1 MAALALS
8 AEAADTLT
16 ILKSAGP
23 KLTKTFDGD
32 TVVPYG
38 LAKTFSIE
46 SVSIRS
52 LDDLSANLG
61 VLALKPLRCII
72 RGRFKGD
79 AAAQDIAP
87 PTRPGQYQRLGE
99 LFDEVPHHWW
109 CADHDAFSPLLWDPV
124 TEPEGAIQEL
134 IETLYPPEF
143 HNASYV
149 WQLSASAGRTP
160 GVLKV
165 HIWWWL
171 ERGYTGPQ
179 IEAWVRSIELQT
191 DIVTTRKVQVH
202 YTASPIFLNG
212 AQDPMHGK
220 RIGLHR
226 GDTDAVPLVIPQDVL
241 DRAGERERADGGGMN
256 LVDPTQKPGIIGA
269 FCREY
274 PISRVIDELL
284 PDLFAYASG
293 SDRRVTWFGGG
304 GAAEGCF
311 VTDDD
316 RYLGNSHNTDPFEGR
331 LANAWDVVRHYKFGE
346 LDDAALTADERALCS
361 INELPSHRA
370 MVAWAETLPG
380 MKNDAAVAQQSARDS
395 MLLGIQ
401 NAATEAELR
410 GVVLPRIRAADG
422 LEPIDRETLAR
433 ALQARWL
440 ALVGSP
446 MRLDDA
452 RSQVRRERTERDNEN
467 GIPGWLAP
475 WVYCTDKD
483 RFFNLDTGDVQSITG
498 FNLAHGRRMRQ
509 FIGQDGNVPPASE
522 YCKLVWDIPIV
533 TGIGYMPGAGRIFE
547 MLGLQWANSYSTRDI
562 PTVPPVLTDA
572 ESAAVALVEAHLRL
586 LFPDE
591 RERGIFTS
599 WLAHNCR
606 HPGKKIRWS
615 PLIYG
620 DQGVGKSFFMTLL
633 GMAMGPANVRSV
645 DANVICSSDFTSWSI
660 GAAVRFIEEVK
671 IQGHNAWDVV
681 NKLKQFMSD
690 EIISVHQKGKDPFM
704 AKNVTNYCANTNY
717 ADALPL
723 TRGDRRYC
731 VLAAAIKAEQ
741 AERMAEEGYFIT
753 LFDAVEKFPGAMRKW
768 LMEFEMHSEFSP
780 NGWAPDT
787 AAKQQTIELSK
798 NFVHLA
804 AEEIIEE
811 GSVGVSKH
819 VLSSSCLTTE
829 IENRTSREVST
840 SSVNALLQSLGFVF
854 GGRLKWRKKTH
865 RIWVTSAAKDLDT
878 TKLREAL
885 EITACGQDFLK

>member
-1 MAALALS
+1 MPAPLPAAD
-8 AEAADTLT
+8 AADTIT
-16 ILKSAGP
+16 VLKSAGP

-46 SVSIRS
+46 SVPIQD
-52 LDDLSANLG
+52 LEDLSANLKY
-61 VLALKPLRCII
+61 LAPKHLRCII
-72 RGRFKGD
+72 RGLFKGD

-87 PTRPGQYQRLGE
+87 PTRPGQYQRLSE

-109 CADHDAFSPLLWDPV
+109 CADHDDFSPLQWDPV
-124 TEPEGAIQEL
+124 TEPEEAIQEL
-134 IETLYPPEF
+134 IETRYPPEF
-143 HNASYV
+143 HNASYC

-160 GVLKV
+160 GLLKV

-171 ERGYTGPQ
+171 EPKYTGPQ
-179 IEAWVRSIELQT
+179 LEAWVRSIGLQT

-202 YTASPIFLNG
+202 YTANPIFLNG

-220 RIGLHR
+220 RIGVRR
-226 GDTDAVPLVIPQDVL
+226 GETDAVPLVIPQEVL
-241 DRAGERERADGGGMN
+241 DRAGERTSAGGGDLD
-256 LVDPTQKPGIIGA
+256 LVDPTQKPGVIGA

-274 PISRVIDELL
+274 PISRVINELL
-284 PDLFAYASG
+284 PDLFAYADG

-316 RYLGNSHNTDPFEGR
+316 WYLGNSHNTDPFEGR
-331 LANAWDVVRHYKFGE
+331 LANAWDVVRHYKFGDQDNV
-346 LDDAALTADERALCS
+346 LDVDSRAMCA
-361 INELPSHRA
+361 IHELPSHRA
-370 MVAWAETLPG
+370 MLAWAETLPG
-380 MKNDAAVAQQSARDS
+380 VKSGAAVASQSARDG
-395 MLLGIQ
+395 LLLAIQ

-410 GVVLPRIRAADG
+410 GTVLPRVRAAEG

-433 ALQARWL
+433 ALQVRWL
-440 ALVGSP
+440 ALMGSP

-452 RSQVRRERTERDNEN
+452 RNQVRRERAERDNED
-467 GIPGWLAP
+467 GVPGWLAP

-483 RFFNLDTGDVQSITG
+483 RFFNLDTGDAQSITG
-498 FNLAHGRRMRQ
+498 FNLAHGRQMRR
-509 FIGQDGNVPPASE
+509 FMDHEGNVPPASE

-547 MLGLQWANSYSTRDI
+547 MMGLQWANSYSTRDI
-562 PTVPPVLTDA
+562 PAVPPVLTDA
-572 ESAAVALVEAHLRL
+572 EVAAVARVEAHLRL

-606 HPGKKIRWS
+606 HPGQKIRWS

-633 GMAMGPANVRSV
+633 GMAMGPTNVRSV
-645 DANVICSSDFTSWSI
+645 DANVICNSDFTSWSI

-690 EIISVHQKGKDPFM
+690 EIISVHQKGKDPFT

-717 ADALPL
+717 PDALPL
-723 TRGDRRYC
+723 TKGDRRYC
-731 VLAAAIKAEQ
+731 VLATAIKADQ
-741 AERMAEEGYFIT
+741 AEKMAEEGYFVT
-753 LFDAVEKFPGAMRKW
+753 LFDAVEQFPGAMRKW
-768 LMEFEMHSEFSP
+768 LLEMELHPEFSAD
-780 NGWAPDT
+780 GWAPMT

-811 GSVGVSKH
+811 GIVGVSRH

-829 IENRTSREVST
+829 IENRTGKDIST
-840 SSVNALLQSLGFVF
+840 NSVNALLHSLGFVF
-854 GGRLKWRKKTH
+854 RYRMTWRKKTH
-865 RIWVTSAAKDLDT
+865 RVWA
-878 TKLREAL
+878 
-885 EITACGQDFLK
+885 TACHAEFSAEQLRQSLETSTCEQEFLQ